1 MNVTIITGLVSAAA
15 SIVVCLINNHYQRIE
30 AEKKHVTQL
39 TLIEYKI
46 EELRRAVEK
55 HNSIVERTYEL
66 EKKAEVVEQQMKVAN
81 HRIEDLEKG
90 DDRR

>member
-1 MNVTIITGLVSAAA
+1 MNVTIITGLLSAAA
-15 SIVVCLINNHYQRIE
+15 SIVVCLINNHYQQTE
-30 AEKKHVTQL
+30 VEKKHETQL

-46 EELRRAVEK
+46 EELRKAVEK

-66 EKKAEVVEQQMKVAN
+66 EKKAEVVEEQIKVAN
-81 HRIEDLEKG
+81 HRIDDLEKG

>member
-1 MNVTIITGLVSAAA
+1 MNVTIITGLLSAAA

-46 EELRRAVEK
+46 EELRKAVEK

-66 EKKAEVVEQQMKVAN
+66 EKKAEVVEEQIKVAN
-81 HRIEDLEKG
+81 HRIDDLERS
-90 DDRR
+90 DDRK